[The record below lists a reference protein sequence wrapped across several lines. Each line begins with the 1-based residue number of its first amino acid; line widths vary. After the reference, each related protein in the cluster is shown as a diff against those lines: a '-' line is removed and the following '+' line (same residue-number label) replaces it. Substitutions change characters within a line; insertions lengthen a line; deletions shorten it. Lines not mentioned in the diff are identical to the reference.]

1 MSDQTP
7 KVGAGVVIIKDGMTL
22 LTKRRG
28 SHGEGM
34 WGCQFAMCMNMLKEG
49 KHYLDVSFTAEIVS
63 GEPTIM
69 EPHRIEEVSWHP
81 LDHLPTP
88 LFPPVAAVLDALRT
102 GKVYHEVRE

>member
-22 LTKRRG
+22 LTK
-28 SHGEGM
+28 
-34 WGCQFAMCMNMLKEG
+34 MNMLKEG